1 MHPKIHQNQ
10 SAKILMGIL
19 MGVTSKDLDMLSRF
33 DSPQYARIL
42 GFNSKGK
49 QLLSQIK
56 KKSSIPLVL
65 KLSDFI
71 KSCDPV
77 LKRKL
82 ELEILAT
89 DLYVMCYKNPAFRKP
104 ARSLLKISSLCNS
117 TSIYFV

>member
-10 SAKILMGIL
+10 SAKNPDGIL

-77 LKRKL
+77 LK
-82 ELEILAT
+82 E
-89 DLYVMCYKNPAFRKP
+89 
-104 ARSLLKISSLCNS
+104 SLNWRYLPP
-117 TSIYFV
+117 TFM